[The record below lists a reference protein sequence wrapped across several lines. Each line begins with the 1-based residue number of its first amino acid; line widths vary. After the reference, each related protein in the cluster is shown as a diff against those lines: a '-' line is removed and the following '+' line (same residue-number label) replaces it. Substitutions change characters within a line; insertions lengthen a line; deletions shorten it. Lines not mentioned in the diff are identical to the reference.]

1 MRAAIDAATKEA
13 MKAQDKTRLV
23 TLRMMSSAIKNAE
36 IEARGQGKELTEDA
50 LLSLMQKLVKQRQE
64 SAELY
69 DKGGRAELA
78 ANERAEIGIIQS
90 FLPQQMSEEETRAA
104 IEAAIAESGAE
115 GMKDMGKVIGV
126 LKGKYPGRMDFGKV
140 SGVVRSMLA

>member
-1 MRAAIDAATKEA
+1 MRAAVDAATKEA

-23 TLRMMSSAIKNAE
+23 TLRMMSAAIKNAE
-36 IEARGQGKELTEDA
+36 IEARGQGKDLTEDA

-140 SGVVRSMLA
+140 SGVVRGMLA